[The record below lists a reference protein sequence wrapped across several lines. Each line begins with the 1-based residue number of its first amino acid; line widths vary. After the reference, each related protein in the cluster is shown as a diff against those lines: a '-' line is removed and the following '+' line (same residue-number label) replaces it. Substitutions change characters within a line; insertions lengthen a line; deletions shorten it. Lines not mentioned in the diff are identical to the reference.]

1 MNYIDETDAIL
12 KQIRTVWLAGAKEN
26 NGYDPLQT
34 INILQTIANLTINLS
49 IAQSL
54 RRIADRLDNNAKP

>member
-12 KQIRTVWLAGAKEN
+12 KQIRTVWLVGAKEN